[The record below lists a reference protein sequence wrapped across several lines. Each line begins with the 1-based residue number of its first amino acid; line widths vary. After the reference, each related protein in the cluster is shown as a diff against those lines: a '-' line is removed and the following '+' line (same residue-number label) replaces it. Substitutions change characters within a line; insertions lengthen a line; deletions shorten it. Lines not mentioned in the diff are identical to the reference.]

1 MLLFRSHVLL
11 CPFYPVEHCVSCLF
25 MFYWIL
31 LSQILFFLLFK
42 MSMNPKTIV
51 IFHQQSLQHVLNIVK
66 QSSLCIYRCVK
77 HILFIMLN
85 IVFCREAATVTV
97 LTGLTVWER
106 FAPWPTVA
114 LTSCRCSILRR
125 TVLLGKMIGIPYKN
139 FQGIWMIGFRSN
151 FVSVTVN
158 GVEQC

>member
-1 MLLFRSHVLL
+1 MNQKANILVLL
-11 CPFYPVEHCVSCLF
+11 NLWIIVFNLGSFDFWQWSPPPPLF
-25 MFYWIL
+25 E
-31 LSQILFFLLFK
+31 
-42 MSMNPKTIV
+42 MSMNQKTII